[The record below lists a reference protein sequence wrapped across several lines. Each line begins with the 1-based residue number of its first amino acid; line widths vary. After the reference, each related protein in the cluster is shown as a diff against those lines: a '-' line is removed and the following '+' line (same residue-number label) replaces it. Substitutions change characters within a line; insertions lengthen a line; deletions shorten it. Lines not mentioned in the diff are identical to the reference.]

1 MKNVIKKVFIFSAIF
16 VFMIY
21 GEKVDA
27 AGISVTAS
35 NSVITKGES
44 VKVTATFSSS
54 SLTFLSEGTLI
65 CSGAGVNNKLE
76 LGSGQKMNE
85 AATLSYSFSIKP
97 TSSGTVTCST
107 SGAKMVEATD
117 PNTWQDVSGSVTIT
131 VKEPVVVSKPT
142 KEYSSNNYL
151 KSLGIDG
158 FDITPSFDKEVSE
171 YSAEVPNGTEKVTI
185 KAEKDNSY
193 AKVSGDGEV
202 SVTEGA
208 NKIEVKVTAEN
219 GNERVYVINVTV
231 KELDPIEVTID
242 KKKYT
247 IIRKEGVLEE
257 IDNYEKSTVK
267 IGNEDVLCYKNK
279 VTKSVLVGIKD
290 SDGKASYYVYNE
302 KDNSYTKYNGIHIG
316 NIYLSI
322 LDMPKDKIPSGY
334 TKKVF
339 EYENEK
345 LTGYVSN
352 ASSSFYLIY
361 GQNEITG
368 KNGVYV
374 FDKEEA
380 SLSRYN
386 DDLAVVYKNKAD
398 SYFLCFLITLGVLAI
413 FSITFAIILIK
424 GKNNKHKIKHKKSLM

>member
-1 MKNVIKKVFIFSAIF
+1 
-16 VFMIY
+16 MIY

-54 SLTFLSEGTLI
+54 SLTFFSEGTLI

-76 LGSGQKMNE
+76 LGSGQKMNDV
-85 AATLSYSFSIKP
+85 ATLSYSFSIKP

-131 VKEPVVVSKPT
+131 VKAPVVVSKPT

-219 GNERVYVINVTV
+219 GNERVYVINITV
-231 KELDPIEVTID
+231 KELAPIEVTID

-247 IIRKEGVLEE
+247 IIRKEGILEE

-322 LDMPKDKIPSGY
+322 LDMPKDKIPNGY

-368 KNGVYV
+368 KKGVYV

-386 DDLAVVYKNKAD
+386 DDLAVVYKDKAD
-398 SYFLCFLITLGVLAI
+398 SYFLYFLITLGVLAI

-424 GKNNKHKIKHKKSLM
+424 GKNNKHKIKHKKSLV

>member
-16 VFMIY
+16 VFMMY

-131 VKEPVVVSKPT
+131 VKAPVVVSKPT

-219 GNERVYVINVTV
+219 GNERVYVINITV

-386 DDLAVVYKNKAD
+386 DDLAVVYKDKAD
-398 SYFLCFLITLGVLAI
+398 SYFLYFLITLGVLAI

>member
-1 MKNVIKKVFIFSAIF
+1 
-16 VFMIY
+16 MIY

-131 VKEPVVVSKPT
+131 VKAPVVVSKPT

-185 KAEKDNSY
+185 KTEKDNSY

-279 VTKSVLVGIKD
+279 VTKSILVGIKD

-386 DDLAVVYKNKAD
+386 DDLVVVYKNKAD
-398 SYFLCFLITLGVLAI
+398 SYFLYFLITLGVLAI

>member
-131 VKEPVVVSKPT
+131 VKAPVVVSKPT

-219 GNERVYVINVTV
+219 GNERVYVINITV

-386 DDLAVVYKNKAD
+386 DDLVVVYKNKAD
-398 SYFLCFLITLGVLAI
+398 SYFLYFLITLGVLAI

>member
-1 MKNVIKKVFIFSAIF
+1 MKKIKLLIFLGLFLFLSSNVEASSVSISAS
-16 VFMIY
+16 
-21 GEKVDA
+21 KN
-27 AGISVTAS
+27 T
-35 NSVITKGES
+35 ITKGES
-44 VKVTATFSSS
+44 VTVTATVTAGSGIY
-54 SLTFLSEGTLI
+54 TTEGTLT
-65 CSGAGVNNKLE
+65 CSGAGVT
-76 LGSGQKMNE
+76 GSSSRADMSFDDMDTKN
-85 AATLSYSFSIKP
+85 TSKSFSLVIKP

-107 SGAKMVEATD
+107 S
-117 PNTWQDVSGSVTIT
+117 SVILREIAVDKGYSLDNASITIT

-171 YSAEVPNGTEKVTI
+171 YSAMVPNGTEKVTI
-185 KAEKDNSY
+185 NAEKDNSY

-202 SVTEGA
+202 SVTEGV
-208 NKIEVKVTAEN
+208 NKIEIKVTAEN

-257 IDNYEKSTVK
+257 VDNYEKSTVK
-267 IGNEDVLCYKNK
+267 IGGEDVLCYRNK
-279 VTKSVLVGIKD
+279 VTNTLLVGIKD
-290 SDGKASYYVYNE
+290 SEGNASYYIYNE

-334 TKKVF
+334 TKKLF
-339 EYENEK
+339 EYENNK
-345 LTGYVSN
+345 ITGYVSD

-361 GQNEITG
+361 GQNELTG
-368 KNGVYV
+368 KKNVYV
-374 FDKEEA
+374 YDKEEA

-386 DDLAVVYKNKAD
+386 DGVLKVYKDKAD
-398 SYFLCFLITLGVLAI
+398 SYFLYFLITLGVLAI
-413 FSITFAIILIK
+413 CSITFAIILIR
-424 GKNNKHKIKHKKSLM
+424 GKKNKYKIKHKKNKL

>member
-44 VKVTATFSSS
+44 VKVIATFSSS
-54 SLTFLSEGTLI
+54 SLTFLSEGTLN
-65 CSGAGVNNKLE
+65 CSGAGVNNKFE

-131 VKEPVVVSKPT
+131 VKAPVVVSKPT

-171 YSAEVPNGTEKVTI
+171 YSIEVPNGTEKVTI
-185 KAEKDNSY
+185 NAEKDNSY

-208 NKIEVKVTAEN
+208 NKIEIKVTAEN

-247 IIRKEGVLEE
+247 IIRKEGILEE
-257 IDNYEKSTVK
+257 VDNYEKSTVK
-267 IGNEDVLCYKNK
+267 IGEEDVLCYRNK
-279 VTKSVLVGIKD
+279 VTNTLLVGIKD
-290 SDGKASYYVYNE
+290 SEGNASYYIYNE

-322 LDMPKDKIPSGY
+322 LDMPRDKIPSGY
-334 TKKVF
+334 TKKLF
-339 EYENEK
+339 EYENNK
-345 LTGYVSN
+345 ITGYVSDV
-352 ASSSFYLIY
+352 SSSFYLIY
-361 GQNEITG
+361 GQNELTG
-368 KNGVYV
+368 KKNIYVY
-374 FDKEEA
+374 DKEEA

-386 DDLAVVYKNKAD
+386 DDVLKVYKDKAD
-398 SYFLCFLITLGVLAI
+398 SYFLYFLITLGVLAI
-413 FSITFAIILIK
+413 CSITFAIILIRGK
-424 GKNNKHKIKHKKSLM
+424 GNKYKIKHKKNKL